1 MHNTNRQRNKYF
13 KKEKK
18 IREKRLKEKIRSL
31 LWFANLRFQG
41 EDRKIVC
48 VCEVVIRT
56 MIRFLLKEGS

>member
-31 LWFANLRFQG
+31 LWFTNLRFQG